1 MSDAF
6 HVWQELSVW
15 AGGANI
21 QHQQQ
26 QQQAVSW
33 ADPRASSAEATG
45 MMARSL
51 MAAYQELQ
59 SVMEALSTIMMQHQ
73 ALKVRGWAGRCL
85 RGCCLSC
92 LLLPQLSDEQQ
103 QHGHTKRGS
112 GAFCRNGWG
121 VA

>member
-1 MSDAF
+1 MC
-6 HVWQELSVW
+6 VQELSVW

-26 QQQAVSW
+26 QQQAVSC

-51 MAAYQELQ
+51 MAAYQELH

-73 ALKVRGWAGRCL
+73 ALKVRGWDRLGGACEAD
-85 RGCCLSC
+85 SWAV
-92 LLLPQLSDEQQ
+92 
-103 QHGHTKRGS
+103 GHVPV
-112 GAFCRNGWG
+112 C
-121 VA
+121 